1 MLSGC
6 SRVNTSRSAAGV
18 SYKKNMPS
26 ASGSLPFVRSA
37 SPFVRLETTA
47 ALGQLYANIRAD
59 VRPEEES
66 NVDAPTQEGRET
78 PNQEGR
84 ESRSSISEADLLSCR
99 SYCSHSEARSHSTT
113 CRPSFV
119 SPRST
124 DYCCAICI
132 ELLLRPVVLSCGHRL
147 CRGCWVRV
155 LQGSQAR
162 AIASR
167 TGSAACPLGRC
178 EVRPCVPEVD
188 QDLESKMRS
197 RLGFKQLAT
206 HAATAE
212 LAPLDEESAA
222 AAAVNAWA
230 AAGCKL
236 DQPDEI
242 EAARRE
248 VVARTAAEA
257 AAAAATNATMDDSH
271 LAVAPRRC
279 NFHAASILLS
289 ISLTLFFAF
298 LCFNDGAKARDLSP
312 CTTPA
317 NYNQPL
323 PVTCATATHPHL
335 CRYSAAAHPP
345 SRALCIPHGTR
356 RGITRSLHTR
366 FSTPCVAQNY
376 ATWEKVWVWSLF
388 ASSACLGFILLLFDT
403 KDMTRVLLSLRR
415 RGSAVGGIFSS
426 SRTAPVE
433 AAEPV

>member
-1 MLSGC
+1 
-6 SRVNTSRSAAGV
+6 
-18 SYKKNMPS
+18 MP
-26 ASGSLPFVRSA
+26 
-37 SPFVRLETTA
+37 
-47 ALGQLYANIRAD
+47 
-59 VRPEEES
+59 
-66 NVDAPTQEGRET
+66 
-78 PNQEGR
+78 
-84 ESRSSISEADLLSCR
+84 
-99 SYCSHSEARSHSTT
+99 
-113 CRPSFV
+113 
-119 SPRST
+119 
-124 DYCCAICI
+124 
-132 ELLLRPVVLSCGHRL
+132 ELLLPLRSTQPLDDVSTELRLASVDRLLLRHLHRAAAPPRRALVRPPPLPWMLG
-147 CRGCWVRV
+147 
-155 LQGSQAR
+155 AR
-162 AIASR
+162 AAGQPSACHRRPR